1 MYVNIKNHPVNQQ
14 RKNPLHTQSRLH
26 IGTLAVIASTMA
38 PLVSAAEEVAQGA
51 QELTPSITVTGT
63 REETLRAETSETVGK
78 IKQQEIQ
85 ETKPAHP
92 SEIME
97 RVPGVHIN
105 VTGGEGHMTSIRQ
118 PISTKPLYLYLEDG
132 IPTRSTGFFN
142 HNALYEVNIPQASG
156 IEITKGP
163 STSLY
168 GSDAIG
174 GVINVIT
181 MAPPMDNEFNLAM
194 EAGEFGWYRLL
205 AGGGAAWADDG
216 VRGDINITHTD
227 GWRDATDYDRQSAT
241 LRWDH
246 FLQSGASLKTL
257 LSTSNINQQ
266 TAGSSRLSEDDFY
279 NDPTK
284 NYTPISYRD
293 VQAARVSTAYEKESR
308 NTLLSLTPFARHNF
322 MEYMPNWSF
331 SYDPSIKETESN
343 SLGLLAKYRMDFK
356 PYRTRVIVGADV
368 DYTPGSR
375 LEHSIDAIRTDGIY
389 ESFTSGVKIYDYDV
403 TFQAI
408 SPYVHVE
415 TSPWKNW
422 RINAGLRYDN
432 MQYDYTNNMADGP
445 LEVDPTSTRD
455 PVIYNH
461 PSDSKVD
468 FAHFSPKLGASY
480 IFNETLNGFASYRHA
495 FRAPSESQIFRPGSN
510 DASLELEPVKVDSYE
525 IGVRG
530 NPTKNLDY
538 EVSIYYMIKKDD
550 LVTYE
555 DPITEERT
563 TVNAGETLHR
573 GIEFGLNSQ
582 FSKDWIF
589 SLSYARNKH
598 TYEDWVEKGTDF
610 SGNEIQSAPEQVA
623 NTRLNYRP
631 SLLNGGRMELEWMHL
646 GEYWLDQSNTEK
658 YAGHDLLNFRINHF
672 VSKQFEAYLRLMNI
686 GDKTYATSASFSR
699 GASSFAP
706 GMPRTVY
713 AGAEYKF

>member
-1 MYVNIKNHPVNQQ
+1 MLVKNKIHPVI
-14 RKNPLHTQSRLH
+14 NPTKIPFYTLVIMTVTITQ
-26 IGTLAVIASTMA
+26 
-38 PLVSAAEEVAQGA
+38 PLQAESLISDA
-51 QELTPSITVTGT
+51 TPSITVTGT
-63 REETLRAETSETVGK
+63 REETLRAETSETVGQ
-78 IKQQEIQ
+78 INARELQ

-142 HNALYEVNIPQASG
+142 HNALYEVNVPQASG

-163 STSLY
+163 GTSLY

-181 MAPPMDNEFNLAM
+181 QAPPPESELNLSL
-194 EAGEFGWYRLL
+194 EGGEFGWYRLL
-205 AGGGAAWADDG
+205 TSMGNSWDDDG
-216 VRGDINITHTD
+216 LRADINITHTD

-266 TAGSSRLSEDDFY
+266 TAGSSRLSEDDYY

-293 VQAARVSTAYEKESR
+293 VQATRLSTAYEKETH
-308 NTLLSLTPFARHNF
+308 NTLLSLTPFMRHNF

-331 SYDPSIKETESN
+331 SYDPSIKETTSD

-356 PYRTRVIVGADV
+356 SYRTRVIVGADV
-368 DYTPGSR
+368 DYTPGNR
-375 LEHSIDAIRTDGIY
+375 LEHSIDAVRIDGVY
-389 ESFTSGVKIYDYDV
+389 ESFTTGVKIYDYDV

-415 TSPWKNW
+415 ASPSKNW
-422 RINAGLRYDN
+422 RFNAGLRYDN
-432 MQYDYTNNMADGP
+432 MQYDYTNNMADGA
-445 LEVDPTSTRD
+445 LVVDPTSTRF
-455 PVIYNH
+455 PVTYNH

-480 IFNETLNGFASYRHA
+480 IVNDSLNGFASYRHA

-510 DASLELEPVKVDSYE
+510 DASLDLEPVKVDSYE

-530 NPTKNLDY
+530 NPTKTLDY
-538 EVSIYYMIKKDD
+538 EVSIYYMTKKDD

-555 DPITEERT
+555 DPITEDRI

-573 GIEFGLNSQ
+573 GVELGLNSQ
-582 FSKDWIF
+582 LSKDWKL
-589 SLSYARNKH
+589 SVSYARNKH
-598 TYEDWVEKGTDF
+598 TYENWIEKGTDF
-610 SGNEIQSAPEQVA
+610 SGNEIQSAPKDVA
-623 NTRLNYRP
+623 NTRINFHP
-631 SLLNGGRMELEWMHL
+631 ALLNGGRMELEWVHL
-646 GEYWLDQSNTEK
+646 GEYWMDQSNTEK
-658 YAGHDLLNFRINHF
+658 YAGHELINFRINHY
-672 VSKQFEAYLRLMNI
+672 VSKQFEAFIRLMNV
-686 GDKTYATSASFSR
+686 GDKTYATSASYSR
-699 GASSFAP
+699 GASTFAP
-706 GMPRTVY
+706 GMPRTLY